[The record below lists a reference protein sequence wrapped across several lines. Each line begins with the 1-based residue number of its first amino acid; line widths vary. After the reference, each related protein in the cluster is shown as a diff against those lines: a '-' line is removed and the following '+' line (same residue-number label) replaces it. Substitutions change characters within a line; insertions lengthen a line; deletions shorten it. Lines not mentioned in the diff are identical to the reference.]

1 MADELV
7 ETKTVALIPKDSP
20 TPDDVKYYRDFVHPL
35 LFQVST
41 MFMQGKDKEQ
51 ILNILGLTASKA
63 NKYELWFPDFRNAIT
78 QGVISTT
85 VAVENALI
93 KAAKGFEYEEEEFTE
108 DFDRNK
114 NLVRQRKRT
123 VKKYS
128 PPNIKA
134 AELYLLNRDS
144 EHWKKASVENN
155 ANNGTQIGQ
164 VTINVPDDKIKSMI
178 SDMQSNFLQ
187 DTNPNVIEAETV
199 DDSDSVFNEEVK
211 ENG

>member
-1 MADELV
+1 MPDGLV
-7 ETKTVALIPKDSP
+7 ATESNKVASKDSP
-20 TPDDVKYYRDFVHPL
+20 TPDDIKYYRDFVHPL

-41 MFMQGKDKEQ
+41 MFIQGKDKNE
-51 ILNILGLTASKA
+51 ILKVLGLTATQA

-78 QGVISTT
+78 QGFISTT

-93 KAAKGFEYEEEEFTE
+93 KAAKGFEYEEQEFTE
-108 DFDRNK
+108 DFDRNQ
-114 NLVRQRKRT
+114 NLVRKRKKT

-128 PPNIKA
+128 PPNVKA
-134 AELYLLNRDS
+134 AELYLLNRDPDN
-144 EHWKKASVENN
+144 WKKASVENS

-199 DDSDSVFNEEVK
+199 DDSDSVFSEEVK